1 LPKNIV
7 DIQKERLNILLKLL
21 KILGTDLKIILLV
34 QIVKVSKNN
43 YIRHPSC
50 YYKMSKLVAALLVRE
65 CAYIIILIV
74 RQKLFSDLYLAK
86 FSYISK
92 LFLKKLWLLFKCL

>member
-1 LPKNIV
+1 
-7 DIQKERLNILLKLL
+7 
-21 KILGTDLKIILLV
+21 LLV
-34 QIVKVSKNN
+34 QIVNYSIIKVGQNN

-50 YYKMSKLVAALLVRE
+50 YYKMSKLVAALIVLE

-86 FSYISK
+86 FSDISK
-92 LFLKKLWLLFKCL
+92 LFLKKLWLSFKCL